1 MTKLY
6 FEDFKLNAAMTYGAY
21 QVTADEIRAFASE
34 YDPQPMHLD
43 AKVAGKSL
51 LGGLAASGWHTCSI
65 MMRIIIDGFIVNAAS
80 MGSGGIDELRWVKP
94 VRPGDVLHV
103 RHVITGLRASQS
115 KPDRGFINFHFQLM
129 NQNNELVMEQRNG
142 IMFERRTSPADP
154 DSMTGEKA

>member
-1 MTKLY
+1 MSKLY

-21 QVTADEIRAFASE
+21 PVTADEIRAFASE

-43 AKVAGKSL
+43 DKAASKSL

-65 MMRIIIDGFIVNAAS
+65 MMRMIIDGFLHNAAS

-94 VRPGDVLHV
+94 VRPGDMLHM
-103 RHVITGLRASQS
+103 RHVITGSRASQT
-115 KPDRGFINFHFQLM
+115 KPDRGFVNFHFQLM

-142 IMFERRTSPADP
+142 IMFERRPQPAAAKDTSGEPA
-154 DSMTGEKA
+154 